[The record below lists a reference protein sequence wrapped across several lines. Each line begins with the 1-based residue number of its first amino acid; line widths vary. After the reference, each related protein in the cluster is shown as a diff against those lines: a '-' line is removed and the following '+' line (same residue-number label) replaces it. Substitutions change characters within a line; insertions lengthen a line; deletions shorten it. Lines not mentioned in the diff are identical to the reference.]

1 MSRPPLAGRTVLV
14 TGASSG
20 IGRAAA
26 IELARQG
33 ARVLMASR
41 DRARGE
47 AARQAAIA
55 RTGGADVEVLV
66 ADLAVKAEVRR
77 LAAEVRARGPLHVL
91 VNNAGIIA
99 PARELSPDGIE
110 LTWAT
115 NVLAYWLLVQELR
128 EALDAG
134 APARVVN
141 VASELAGELDLA
153 DVEFERRPYRAVS
166 AYSQSKQADRMFT
179 WALARRLRGSA
190 VTANAM
196 HPGGVNTPL
205 LARASG
211 RSGAEA
217 AAWARSVGLTPEAG
231 ADTVVWLAASADVEG
246 ASDGFWIDRRRVA
259 CRFRGEAAEE
269 RLWALCERMA
279 AA

>member
-1 MSRPPLAGRTVLV
+1 MSGAPLAGRTVLV

-33 ARVLMASR
+33 ARVLMACR

-47 AARQAAIA
+47 AARTEAIERAGAAE
-55 RTGGADVEVLV
+55 VEVLV
-66 ADLAVKAEVRR
+66 ADLAVQAEVRR
-77 LAAEVRARGPLHVL
+77 LAAEVHTRGPLHVL
-91 VNNAGIIA
+91 VNNAGIFA
-99 PARELSPDGIE
+99 PRRELSPDGIE

-115 NVLAYWLLVQELR
+115 NVLAYWLLAHDLG
-128 EALDAG
+128 EALGAG
-134 APARVVN
+134 APARIVN
-141 VASELAGELDLA
+141 VASELAGDLDLE
-153 DVEFERRPYRAVS
+153 DVEFERRPYRGIS

-179 WALARRLRGSA
+179 WALARRLQGSG

-211 RSGAEA
+211 RSGADA
-217 AAWARSVGLTPEAG
+217 AAWARSAGRTPEEG
-231 ADTVVWLAASADVEG
+231 ADTVVWLAGSAEAEG
-246 ASDGFWIDRRRVA
+246 ASDGFWIDRRRVP
-259 CRFRGEAAEE
+259 CRFRDEAAEE
-269 RLWALCERMA
+269 RLWALCGRMA